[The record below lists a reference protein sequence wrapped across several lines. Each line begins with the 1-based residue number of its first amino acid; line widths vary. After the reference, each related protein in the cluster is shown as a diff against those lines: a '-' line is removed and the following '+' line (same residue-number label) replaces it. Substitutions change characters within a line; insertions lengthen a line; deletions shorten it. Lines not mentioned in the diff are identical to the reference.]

1 MNSTT
6 FSPHGKRYSL
16 FTALTAGLA
25 IGVCAAAAHAA
36 DPGASAPAVTVAY
49 HDLNLA
55 TDAGNTALYARL
67 EKAAAKVC
75 VVADVRDLAA
85 LAARA
90 SCEQQALERAVRAV
104 GSPRLAALLNTR
116 APQG

>member
-1 MNSTT
+1 MNSTNLR
-6 FSPHGKRYSL
+6 PHGKRSSL

-36 DPGASAPAVTVAY
+36 GPGASVPAVRVAY

-55 TDAGNTALYARL
+55 TEAGNTALYARL

-75 VVADVRDLAA
+75 VVDDIRDLAA
-85 LAARA
+85 VAARA
-90 SCEQQALERAVRAV
+90 SCEQKALERAVRTV